1 MTLWGALAGGFVG
14 TIVLTS
20 SLRFAQETGLTRMD
34 IPLLLGTVF
43 TASRSRANVIGYAA
57 HFVNGLLFALVY
69 YLVFRAV
76 GHAGWL
82 FGLGLGAV
90 HALVVGRRGD
100 TATRAARVHAR
111 ELRVPDR
118 DRQPRRAH
126 AVRRDRRRLHRPLVF
141 LFLAVFDLERE
152 PAKPLEDGSV
162 ERGLVLLGGVLVQ
175 REGEVVA

>member
-34 IPLLLGTVF
+34 IPLMLGTVF
-43 TASRSRANVIGYAA
+43 TANRSRANVIGYAA

-90 HALVVGRRGD
+90 HALFAGGALVG
-100 TATRAARVHAR
+100 
-111 ELRVPDR
+111 
-118 DRQPRRAH
+118 
-126 AVRRDRRRLHRPLVF
+126 
-141 LFLAVFDLERE
+141 
-152 PAKPLEDGSV
+152 
-162 ERGLVLLGGVLVQ
+162 VLLPAVHPRMGTPWSDAEETPLLEPPGFLLENYGSRTAIGNLAAHMLYGAIVGGFTGHLSSFF
-175 REGEVVA
+175 